1 VKLPN
6 LWSGP
11 RVLAHVI
18 VVLAIA
24 LFGWALVASG
34 RSDQFD
40 SAVASGKKPAAPAF
54 SLPVIW
60 SPGRHMRSPLSLGD
74 LRGRPVVI
82 NFWASWC
89 GPCRS
94 EIPLLVD
101 AAGKSHG
108 RVSFVGI
115 DVQDLTGD
123 ARRFLAKFHVNYLS
137 VRDGGNST
145 YRGYGLSGV
154 PESFFIDRRGRA
166 IVHVPGVLNG
176 RTLAA
181 GLAAISDSRARAIAG
196 S

>member
-1 VKLPN
+1 MKLPN

-11 RVLAHVI
+11 RLLAPVV

-24 LFGWALVASG
+24 LFVWALVASG
-34 RSDQFD
+34 RSDRFD
-40 SAVASGKKPAAPAF
+40 SAIASGRKPAAPAF

-60 SPGRHMRSPLSLGD
+60 APGRHMSSPLSLSD
-74 LRGRPVVI
+74 FRGHPVVI

-123 ARRFLAKFHVNYLS
+123 ARRFLARFHVNYLS
-137 VRDGGNST
+137 VRDGSDST

-166 IVHVPGVLNG
+166 VVHVPGVLNR

-181 GLAAISDSRARAIAG
+181 GLAAISGSRARAVAG